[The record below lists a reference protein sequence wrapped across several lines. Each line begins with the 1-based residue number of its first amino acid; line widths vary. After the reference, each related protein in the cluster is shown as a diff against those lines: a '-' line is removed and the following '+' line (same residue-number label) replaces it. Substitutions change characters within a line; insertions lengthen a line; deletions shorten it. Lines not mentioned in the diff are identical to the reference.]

1 MKPIVPI
8 RDSKQRPV
16 VISLLLLIGVA
27 LAFLIFWMLSTLNS
41 AKTEERLKVQLL
53 GQEMA
58 EVLKGAP
65 TFNTLIRQ
73 WPDPDPAVEERFSL
87 YLRNLQ
93 EAYGLKDVAI
103 LGFGENKKP
112 IYILTENKHA
122 DAFLL
127 WLHGLNEKI
136 FSTDQKKI
144 EDHLSAGKYNHF
156 YAASIFDDDFSGKSV
171 MLAFS
176 RSGINLEPEARNI
189 KWLPYLF
196 TVIVVILVVLVV
208 LMFFRSRRFTSRFLM
223 LESVMVF
230 VLGLLL
236 AGSVYIIFEY
246 KEHLDQTRVF
256 RSFSESRLHNFRLA
270 LGTIRSELALTK
282 AFFSGSEEVTEAE
295 LRIFTSTFTEVKPFY
310 EAFFLV
316 RLLEPSLGDTSV
328 NLHSQVR
335 VLMKSVPENRGCG
348 TTASLPINDAILEL
362 IRKSFE
368 TQLYNAS
375 IITDTNLF
383 NSSKTCMVVALPV
396 EFGNTMIPKDRN
408 NLLIAFINPQALMN
422 ATMSDGNALSPIMP
436 IGLAYSDSEMPESLN
451 WVASYPS
458 EHLALHKGEEVLK
471 HMAEFHLSMKF
482 PLFFS
487 GQTLYLITH
496 DTPELRKA
504 LAEDNGVFI
513 VLSVMLF
520 SLLLSIIMYQLRS
533 YWVRLEEAVEQRTS
547 HLSRKLNELG
557 VLQGLNKLL
566 TEGTDIASALGWLCK
581 RFNKDKELSRDYIL
595 AIAYQ
600 GKFTCEELANVAGHS
615 ICKLNIMEAENN
627 VGSIELFRR
636 DEKLESIEEEH
647 PEHFIEQLHFTINS
661 WIAFV
666 HATHQ
671 LSEAEE
677 RLSKLVE
684 SSFDGIYMLQNER
697 FIWVNQAFADIV
709 EYSREE
715 LTAEDFDIN
724 KLLTPFSKEVRAK
737 RKEMRNRGETPP
749 HRFDFQQLTKTGKIV
764 DVEISLVTVNY
775 AKTSFVFGIVRDV
788 TEQRLME
795 RALHDSEERLQQ
807 QNEEL
812 QVMNEELAASNAH
825 MRELNLAL
833 SEAHRR
839 AEAGDKLKTAFLNN
853 ISHEVR
859 TPLNGICGASEI
871 LANPDLD
878 LSEKREMIEI
888 LNVSTRR
895 LLRTITQYMDISL
908 LESGNMPVIPS
919 ESSFSSIM
927 SPIIEEFESQ
937 CRRKGLTLNYIN
949 RTGDYLL
956 NTDKSLVE
964 KAVSHLLD
972 NAVKFTPSGSVNV
985 TAEIVDETAIIEIRD
1000 TGLGMD
1006 KHFQAR
1012 VFDIFMQEDA
1022 SDRRKFDGSG
1032 LGLPIVKRIMKL
1044 LKGNVS
1050 FESERGKGS
1059 TFRIGFPVKQVAK
1072 NASTTEITENPNPE
1086 PAHIL
1091 IAEDEDSNFL
1101 VLKLLMER
1109 KLKARISRA
1118 ENGEKAVEM
1127 VRTSND
1133 IDLVLM
1139 DIKMPLIDGYE
1150 ATKLIKALRPELPI
1164 IAITAYGLSGDEQ
1177 RALDAGCDDYI
1188 AKPVQAGVMFQKIAR
1203 LTGIK

>member
-1 MKPIVPI
+1 MKPIALV

-27 LAFLIFWMLSTLNS
+27 LAFLIFWMLSTLNA
-41 AKTEERLKVQLL
+41 AKKEEQLKVKLL

-65 TFNTLIRQ
+65 TFITLIKQ

-103 LGFGENKKP
+103 LGIGENKKP
-112 IYILTENKHA
+112 IYILTEDKHS

-144 EDHLSAGKYNHF
+144 EDHLLAGKHDHF
-156 YAASIFDDDFSGKSV
+156 YAASIFDDDFSGKMV

-176 RSGINLEPEARNI
+176 RSGINLEHEARNI

-230 VLGLLL
+230 ISGLLL
-236 AGSVYIIFEY
+236 AGSVNIIFEY
-246 KEHLDQTRVF
+246 KEHLDQTRIF

-295 LRIFTSTFTEVKPFY
+295 LRVFTSTFTKVKPFY

-316 RLLEPSLGDTSV
+316 RLIEPSSGDTPV
-328 NLHSQVR
+328 NLNNQVK
-335 VLMKSVPENRGCG
+335 VLMKSVHENRGCG
-348 TTASLPINDAILEL
+348 TTASLPINEAVLEL

-383 NSSKTCMVVALPV
+383 SSSKTCLVVAIPV
-396 EFGNTMIPKDRN
+396 EFGNAIIPKDRSN
-408 NLLIAFINPQALMN
+408 ILLVFINPQSLMN
-422 ATMSDGNALSPIMP
+422 STMSDGNALSPIMP
-436 IGLAYSDSEMPESLN
+436 IGLAYSESELPESLY

-458 EHLALHKGEEVLK
+458 EHLALHQGEEVLK
-471 HMAEFHLSMKF
+471 HMAEFHMSMKF

-487 GQTLYLITH
+487 GQILYLLTH

-504 LAEDNGVFI
+504 LAEENGVFI
-513 VLSVMLF
+513 VLSVILF

-547 HLSRKLNELG
+547 NLNRKINELG
-557 VLQGLNKLL
+557 ILTELNTLL
-566 TEGTDIASALGWLCK
+566 TEGNDIAYALDWLCK
-581 RFNKDKELSRDYIL
+581 RFNKDKVLSKGYFLVIV
-595 AIAYQ
+595 YQ
-600 GKFTCEELANVAGHS
+600 GKLACEVLANNAGHS
-615 ICKLNIMEAENN
+615 ISRMNIVESGND

-636 DEKLESIEEEH
+636 DENIENIEEEH
-647 PEHFIEQLHFTINS
+647 PEQFIEQLHFTINS

-684 SSFDGIYMLQNER
+684 TSFDGIYMLQNER

-715 LTAEDFDIN
+715 LTAEDFDIE
-724 KLLTPFSKEVRAK
+724 KLLTPFSKEVRIK
-737 RKEMRNRGETPP
+737 RKEMRSRGETPP

-764 DVEISLVTVNY
+764 DVEISLVTVDY
-775 AKTSFVFGIVRDV
+775 AKKSFVFGIVRDV

-795 RALHDSEERLQQ
+795 RALRDSEERLQQ

-812 QVMNEELAASNAH
+812 QLMNEELASSNAH

-908 LESGNMPVIPS
+908 LESGNMPVITS
-919 ESSFSSIM
+919 EASFSSIM
-927 SPIIEEFESQ
+927 SPIIDEFDSQ

-949 RTGDYLL
+949 RTGDYIL

-985 TAEIVDETAIIEIRD
+985 TAEIVDETVIIEIRD

-1022 SDRRKFDGSG
+1022 SDRRKFEGSG
-1032 LGLPIVKRIMKL
+1032 LGLPIVKHIMKL
-1044 LKGNVS
+1044 LKGNVT

-1059 TFRIGFPVKQVAK
+1059 TFRVSFPVKQVAK
-1072 NASTTEITENPNPE
+1072 NVPTTEITENPDPK

-1150 ATKLIKALRPELPI
+1150 ATKLIKALRPELPV

-1188 AKPVQAGVMFQKIAR
+1188 AKPVQAGIMFQKIAK
-1203 LTGIK
+1203 LTGIN